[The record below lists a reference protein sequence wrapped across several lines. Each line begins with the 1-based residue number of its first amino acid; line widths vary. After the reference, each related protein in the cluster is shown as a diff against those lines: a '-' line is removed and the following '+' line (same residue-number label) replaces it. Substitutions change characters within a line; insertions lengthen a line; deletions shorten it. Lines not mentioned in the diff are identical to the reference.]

1 VAYEGGKPS
10 MLSNLHTLKTKQ
22 NNVVQQG
29 FTLVEVMIAG
39 VIMAFV
45 MAGVSRFSISSLA
58 SGANQQERTRI
69 ENAINDNIQLIQK
82 EDAYLTLKNLGSEAE
97 KKTACSNPTQKLT
110 DIITAK
116 VPLPTA
122 EGINQ
127 TIQRVLRPLSKNDLD
142 ILIVEYTF
150 IAPEYLGEPDSS
162 NYREKRTMEMNPN
175 FSSRCYTTI
184 S

>member
-1 VAYEGGKPS
+1 
-10 MLSNLHTLKTKQ
+10 MLPNFHTIKTAG
-22 NNVVQQG
+22 NNVAQQG

-39 VIMAFV
+39 MIMAFV
-45 MAGVSRFSISSLA
+45 MTGVSRFSISSLA

-82 EDAYLTLKNLGSEAE
+82 EDAYLTLESLRSEE
-97 KKTACSNPTQKLT
+97 ERKTACSNPTQKLT

-127 TIQRVLRPLSKNDLD
+127 TIQREIRPLSENDLD
-142 ILIVEYTF
+142 ILIIEYTF
-150 IAPEYLGEPDSS
+150 TAPEHQGEADSS
-162 NYREKRTMEMNPN
+162 NYIEKRTMEMNPN